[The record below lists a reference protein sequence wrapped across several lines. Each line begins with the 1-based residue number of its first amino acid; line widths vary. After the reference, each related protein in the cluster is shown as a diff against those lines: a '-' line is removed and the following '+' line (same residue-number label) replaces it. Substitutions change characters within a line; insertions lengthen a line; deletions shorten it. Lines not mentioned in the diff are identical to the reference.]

1 MEMIKK
7 KLLTSLVELSDGEED
22 YMKVEQR
29 RSEEYEG
36 ATRQHSVGKKI
47 RKSFQRS

>member
-7 KLLTSLVELSDGEED
+7 KLLTSLVELSDGEKD

-29 RSEEYEG
+29 SKEYEG
-36 ATRQHSVGKKI
+36 ATRQHSFGKKI